1 MKKLL
6 MLMLSA
12 IMLLSITALAAAE
25 VKVDGTVYFT
35 YNGKDDD
42 LNVPSHRGNDQAI
55 VEVNIT
61 DKINKNWT
69 GYWTYKPSSTDLSD
83 NRTGKTRGDAFKTSE
98 YYLRYKDS
106 RKGEFKIGSMK
117 IANTDDLDVLSALFS
132 DLRGELG
139 VYYNHKLGKT
149 GFSTGFAYIPDYCNI
164 KEETGDNAYRLDLKY
179 KASRW
184 DSSLYYIDKGEF
196 IQSNRDLKDLKHI
209 ATEPKMTHQEGWAFN
224 FGYTYSN
231 SLRIYYNYERNNYYD
246 NETSIFGTK
255 YEYGPAWIEIEY
267 DFANDYTKYRLSKN
281 LGDQRYGFLLHY
293 NFTKEFYTEY
303 EYHRQ
308 PKGTDDDDQITFT
321 LGVDFK

>member
-12 IMLLSITALAAAE
+12 IMLLSIAALAAAE
-25 VKVDGTVYFT
+25 VKVDGKVYFT

-55 VEVNIT
+55 VEVNIK

-69 GYWTYKPSSTDLSD
+69 GFWSYKPSSSDLSD
-83 NRTGKTRGDAFKTSE
+83 NQIGKTRGDAFKTSE

-106 RKGEFKIGSMK
+106 RKGELKIGSMK

-184 DSSLYYIDKGEF
+184 DSSLYYISKGKYYLK
-196 IQSNRDLKDLKHI
+196 NKDLQ
-209 ATEPKMTHQEGWAFN
+209 ARTEELTNQKGWAFN
-224 FGYTYSN
+224 FGYSYSN
-231 SLRIYYNYERNNYYD
+231 NWRIYYNYERNNYYD
-246 NETSIFGTK
+246 NETSIVGTK

-267 DFANDYTKYRLSKN
+267 DFANDYTKYRWSKD
-281 LGDQRYGFLLHY
+281 LGDQRYGIILHY
-293 NFTKEFYTEY
+293 DFLPNFYAEY
-303 EYHRQ
+303 EYQRQ
-308 PKGTDDDDQITFT
+308 PKGTEDDDKNNFT
-321 LGVDFK
+321 LCVKFN